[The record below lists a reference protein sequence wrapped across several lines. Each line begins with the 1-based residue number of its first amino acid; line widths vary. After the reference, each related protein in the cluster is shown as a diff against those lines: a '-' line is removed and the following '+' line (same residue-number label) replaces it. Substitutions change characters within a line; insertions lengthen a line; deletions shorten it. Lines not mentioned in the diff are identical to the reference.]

1 MKVPGNTATI
11 YAPELAAPKK
21 LAITRSA
28 GSAGITITDAP
39 IYSMMAVK

>member
-28 GSAGITITDAP
+28 GITITDAP
-39 IYSMMAVK
+39 IYSMIAVK

>member
-28 GSAGITITDAP
+28 DSTGITDAP
-39 IYSMMAVK
+39 IYSGIPIK